1 MGATGCWNIDMAR
14 AARET
19 LPDYLDLSYYEIWLG
34 GLEKL
39 LVATGLVGADEL
51 AAGRALHPSKP
62 VARILK
68 ADRVAAQLAQGSPT
82 ERAPAAPARFS
93 IGQRVATR
101 RAPVDHHTRMPAY
114 LRGRTGTV
122 ERVLGPHVFADS
134 QARGLGEDPQW
145 LYTVVFDENRDIACP
160 STHGNPI
167 SSPRERR
174 PTHSRTAPVF
184 PVFEEP
190 WQAHAFAMTVSLH
203 ERGVFTWSEWSH
215 ALSQEISP
223 AAARGTT
230 TFTG

>member
-1 MGATGCWNIDMAR
+1 MPYVSHADLGGRPGFGPVVPEDENPVFHHPWEPRVLALTLAMGATGCWNTDMAR

-51 AAGRALHPSKP
+51 AAGRALHPAKP

-68 ADRVAAQLAQGSPT
+68 ADRVAAQLAKGSPT

-93 IGQRVATR
+93 VGQRVATR
-101 RAPVDHHTRMPAY
+101 RAPVDQHTRMPAY

-145 LYTVVFDENRDIACP
+145 LYTVVFDEPGHRVSFDAWQP
-160 STHGNPI
+160 YL
-167 SSPRERR
+167 
-174 PTHSRTAPVF
+174 
-184 PVFEEP
+184 EP
-190 WQAHAFAMTVSLH
+190 A
-203 ERGVFTWSEWSH
+203 
-215 ALSQEISP
+215 
-223 AAARGTT
+223 
-230 TFTG
+230 